1 MERKIAHAVFDI
13 GKTNKKLFLFD
24 TDGHILWR
32 TSTNFP
38 TTKDEDGFTS
48 DDLTAIETWMK
59 ETIEMLMN
67 SERWTIETVNF
78 SAYGASLVYLD
89 ENGQR
94 LPMFIDYLKPYPDE
108 ISNKFF
114 TQYGPKAKFCRETA
128 SPYLGMLNSG
138 LQIYWLKYAKAEWFS
153 RVKYVLHFPQYL
165 SYIFTG
171 KALAEYTS
179 IGCHTGMWDY
189 EKKDY
194 HAWIDKEGIRDLLP
208 PLTASD
214 TWSETNTS
222 NYDFLV
228 GTGLHDTSASLIPYL
243 TIERTPFLLLS
254 TGTWSVC
261 VNPFSQDA
269 LSEVDLEKDCLNFLR
284 IDGQQV
290 RAARL
295 FLGREHEIQVGVLS
309 TYYGVGLEEFMEL
322 HWDPAIYER
331 AIEAV
336 LFPFE
341 FEHLPIDS
349 PTIPE
354 GTDPPDRIQA
364 YYQLM
369 NHLIPLQLEAIHR
382 AAGSQH
388 IPRLIIEGGF
398 TNNPI
403 FVHLLQRFLPDWEVT
418 TSDMEGGS
426 ARGVWELV
434 P

>member
-1 MERKIAHAVFDI
+1 MQKEIAHAIFDI

-24 TDGHILWR
+24 TNGHILWS
-32 TSTNFP
+32 TSINFP
-38 TTKDEDGFTS
+38 TVEDEDGFTS
-48 DDLTAIETWMK
+48 DNLNAIETWMK
-59 ETIEMLMN
+59 ETIEMLMKRD
-67 SERWTIETVNF
+67 RWVIETVNF

-89 ENGQR
+89 ENGER

-108 ISNKFF
+108 ISERFF
-114 TQYGPKAKFCRETA
+114 NQYGPKEKFCRETA

-138 LQIYWLKYAKAEWFS
+138 LQIYWLKYAKAKWFS
-153 RVKYVLHFPQYL
+153 RVRYVLHFPQYL

-171 KALAEYTS
+171 KVLAEYTS

-194 HAWIDKEGIRDLLP
+194 HEWIDREGIRDLLP
-208 PLTASD
+208 SLTPSN
-214 TWSETNTS
+214 TWSETRIPAS
-222 NYDFLV
+222 DFQV

-243 TIERTPFLLLS
+243 AKESTPFLLLS
-254 TGTWSVC
+254 TGTWAVC
-261 VNPFSQDA
+261 VNPFSRDV
-269 LSEVDLEKDCLNFLR
+269 LSEDDLEKDCLNFLR

-295 FLGREHEIQVGVLS
+295 FLGREHEIQVEALS
-309 TYYGVGLEEFMEL
+309 RHYATSPDEYMKLN
-322 HWDPAIYER
+322 WDPAIFEK
-331 AIEAV
+331 AIESV
-336 LFPFE
+336 PFPFE
-341 FEHLPIDS
+341 FEHLPIES

-354 GTDPPDRIQA
+354 ETDFPDRIHA

-369 NHLIPLQLEAIHR
+369 NLLIPLQLKAIHR

-398 TNNPI
+398 TNNQI
-403 FVHLLQRFLPDWEVT
+403 FVHLLQRSLPDWEVT

-426 ARGVWELV
+426 ARGVWELI